1 MQTAQ
6 IARKP
11 RSSLAAQGKR
21 VVIGNTV
28 ARVPL
33 SWKSAAQDRLVRQKQ
48 QVIDEKT
55 GEVVRRKPSTRL
67 PAVGSKILMS
77 QLPAESVTERDIEE
91 LFAETIGPVFD
102 VFIVYNSQGR
112 SKGMAVVHF
121 QRAGDAIEARRSYNG
136 KILDGHRPLKIEL
149 IVDQAL
155 EEKSA
160 NANIPNQTP
169 AIPSLA
175 ERLGEKATSTANGT
189 SDLSSAKLQTRQQ
202 THRTRGKRVPARL
215 KKSAQELDREMEVY
229 MVQAKKTRQAE
240 AAPPING
247 L

>member
-1 MQTAQ
+1 
-6 IARKP
+6 
-11 RSSLAAQGKR
+11 
-21 VVIGNTV
+21 
-28 ARVPL
+28 
-33 SWKSAAQDRLVRQKQ
+33 
-48 QVIDEKT
+48 
-55 GEVVRRKPSTRL
+55 
-67 PAVGSKILMS
+67 
-77 QLPAESVTERDIEE
+77 

-155 EEKSA
+155 KGKPVS
-160 NANIPNQTP
+160 ANIPSQTP
-169 AIPSLA
+169 AVPSLA
-175 ERLGEKATSTANGT
+175 ERLGDKATSIASGTTA
-189 SDLSSAKLQTRQQ
+189 
-202 THRTRGKRVPARL
+202 PMRL
-215 KKSAQELDREMEVY
+215 KKSAQQLDREMEVY
-229 MVQAKKTRQAE
+229 MVQAKKTRQTE